1 MNCSSS
7 GPALMDAND
16 AALVVLTAFVGSL
29 AWDIRELLES
39 TVSHQKGI
47 LAELISSRL
56 RE

>member
-1 MNCSSS
+1 
-7 GPALMDAND
+7 MDAND